1 MRDPAFRCSLASRE
15 LDEPL
20 LGTASTVSR
29 FLLVEAPGPW
39 GVSALRDSRL
49 PDEVK
54 QYLAAVQTQERL
66 RPLLIR
72 RPAGVPR
79 APGARVYLA
88 DARSRRLTGTVLD
101 DVTDLPGVDLGGLSP
116 VPGPLFAVCTHGRHD
131 ACCAELGRPLAAS
144 VAASDP
150 ERTWEVSHIGGDRFA
165 PNLLVLPGGWYYGR
179 LDPGDAAG
187 FVAAHAAGLVD
198 PLHLRGR
205 STLPMPVQA
214 AEVHVRREL
223 AVLGEDAVAHV
234 RSRRDG
240 TDRVVSLLVEGQ
252 GWEVRVR
259 PRPRPARRLTCSA
272 SVDSES
278 VDWELVE
285 LTQPAGQLGA

>member
-1 MRDPAFRCSLASRE
+1 
-15 LDEPL
+15 
-20 LGTASTVSR
+20 V
-29 FLLVEAPGPW
+29 
-39 GVSALRDSRL
+39 
-49 PDEVK
+49 
-54 QYLAAVQTQERL
+54 
-66 RPLLIR
+66 
-72 RPAGVPR
+72 
-79 APGARVYLA
+79 
-88 DARSRRLTGTVLD
+88 
-101 DVTDLPGVDLGGLSP
+101 
-116 VPGPLFAVCTHGRHD
+116 
-131 ACCAELGRPLAAS
+131 
-144 VAASDP
+144 
-150 ERTWEVSHIGGDRFA
+150 
-165 PNLLVLPGGWYYGR
+165 
-179 LDPGDAAG
+179 AG